1 MPLPI
6 RTCIGCRTT
15 AVASDLIRIALV
27 PAEPPRAVFDPGR
40 KLPGRGAWLHYSSE
54 CLATALKKNALA
66 RAFRTRV
73 EPSSLVIEA

>member
-1 MPLPI
+1 MHTPT

-15 AVASDLIRIALV
+15 AAATDLVRIALV
-27 PAEPPRAVFDPGR
+27 GAEPPRAVFDR
-40 KLPGRGAWLHYSSE
+40 SKTLPGRGAWLHHSPD

-73 EPSSLVIEA
+73 EPDDLVIEA